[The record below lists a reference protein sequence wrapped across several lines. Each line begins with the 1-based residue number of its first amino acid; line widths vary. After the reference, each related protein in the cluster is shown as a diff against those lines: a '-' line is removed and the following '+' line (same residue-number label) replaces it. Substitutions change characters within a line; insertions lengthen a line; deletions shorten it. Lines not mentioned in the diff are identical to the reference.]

1 MAEVAINQEKLS
13 LKGNGIILAIL
24 AGIAMMV
31 MFIEIMLVP
40 ALPHI
45 AAEYPQDAAW
55 VSWVLSAYLLS
66 GAISTLLLGRLGD
79 IYGKKRV
86 LLIALAGYI
95 IGILGSAFSWSMGS
109 LIAFRAIQGIGMG
122 MFVLSFGIIRDT
134 FPKRLIPVAIGL
146 ISAMFSVGVS
156 IGLLAGGYIV
166 SVLSWRDSFYI
177 VAPLMVVMAILVW
190 LFVKDNNLRTPSTI
204 DFVGAGLISG
214 GVLFFLLALTQ
225 GESWGWLSLGII
237 AMFAASLVLISVF
250 IWFERRTK
258 APIVSIE
265 LMKNKGIAGA
275 NIAAL
280 FVGLSMF
287 LLFQTMPFFLM
298 TPVAIGGFG
307 LESAFI
313 VGIYMFP
320 SAIAQLIFAPL
331 AGKWSKKIG
340 ADRILILGMGVTT
353 AGTLMMA
360 FFHSTVV
367 GFALSM
373 FVIGIGLGFAMVSLI
388 NVVAMSSPRAQFGVA
403 SGMNTL
409 FRVVGG
415 SIGPVLGT
423 VIMTSFLIP
432 YFPPGSPVPIN
443 LTSEQGYVW
452 VWIAGAAFSFIGMVV
467 TLIFRPGRG
476 MSYEDEEIDV
486 EKAEM
491 DIDYEPAALVEG
503 Q

>member
-1 MAEVAINQEKLS
+1 MAEVAINQQKLS

-45 AAEYPQDAAW
+45 AAEYPQDATW

-225 GESWGWLSLGII
+225 GESWGWLSAGII

-250 IWFERRTK
+250 IWYR
-258 APIVSIE
+258 
-265 LMKNKGIAGA
+265 
-275 NIAAL
+275 
-280 FVGLSMF
+280 
-287 LLFQTMPFFLM
+287 
-298 TPVAIGGFG
+298 
-307 LESAFI
+307 
-313 VGIYMFP
+313 
-320 SAIAQLIFAPL
+320 
-331 AGKWSKKIG
+331 
-340 ADRILILGMGVTT
+340 
-353 AGTLMMA
+353 
-360 FFHSTVV
+360 
-367 GFALSM
+367 
-373 FVIGIGLGFAMVSLI
+373 
-388 NVVAMSSPRAQFGVA
+388 SSP
-403 SGMNTL
+403 S
-409 FRVVGG
+409 
-415 SIGPVLGT
+415 S
-423 VIMTSFLIP
+423 S
-432 YFPPGSPVPIN
+432 
-443 LTSEQGYVW
+443 
-452 VWIAGAAFSFIGMVV
+452 
-467 TLIFRPGRG
+467 
-476 MSYEDEEIDV
+476 
-486 EKAEM
+486 
-491 DIDYEPAALVEG
+491 
-503 Q
+503 